1 MKSAARLAVIRSRY
15 FARRAASCAALAA
28 AGIFPAP
35 AAPVMPRV
43 WVAKQSPAPA
53 PVDPA
58 DLLPADFVPA
68 PVADYVPMI
77 NEVPADFRAGLSA
90 FLADCDKANG
100 GSPVECLLLT
110 A

>member
-1 MKSAARLAVIRSRY
+1 MKSATRLALIRSRVLS
-15 FARRAASCAALAA
+15 RRAASCAALAA

-35 AAPVMPRV
+35 SAPVMPRV

-53 PVDPA
+53 PLDPA

-68 PVADYVPMI
+68 PVAPFVSSI
-77 NEVPADFRAGLSA
+77 EEVPADFRAGLSA
-90 FLADCDKANG
+90 FLADCDRANG
-100 GSPVECLLLT
+100 GDPVQCLLLT